1 MAPSPRTLELIAIM
15 CESILVG
22 AYGVLVA
29 LVTWLL
35 VTKRRTMPRTHKI
48 LFGASLVMF
57 VISAVHLALVILQ
70 NTSSFGRW
78 NARVQIIL
86 SVFQFMIRDLV
97 LIWRVWVVWG
107 RNYWVALPPLVI
119 MITAAGFT
127 FNLASFH
134 EFRTFFTV
142 ASAALVVA
150 NTSICTLLITGK
162 IWYAQYQLRTISGG
176 AMYAGGGFQGA
187 IALLIESGALYATCQ
202 ILSLILNH
210 IKSEGIHILLDL
222 EMPLIGILPTL
233 IIVFVHFEL
242 LGVTSTVSTST
253 RGSMHFQ
260 ERDRAHLDT
269 FASSIMANSK
279 DARGG
284 LHSDAKFNG
293 NPEPAVSDTNMV

>member
-22 AYGVLVA
+22 HPSGTRHPPEYFFLWEVECTSADYPFSLSGLAGVLSPFSSLSICSLSA
-29 LVTWLL
+29 LPL
-35 VTKRRTMPRTHKI
+35 
-48 LFGASLVMF
+48 
-57 VISAVHLALVILQ
+57 
-70 NTSSFGRW
+70 
-78 NARVQIIL
+78 
-86 SVFQFMIRDLV
+86 QFMIRDLV